1 MLISDVPEDAML
13 KIKRPVGVLANRS
26 LHQNLM
32 HSGCCEIAASYI
44 HANPPGYDTNL
55 PVSRM
60 GRFISRIKSSFELF
74 CVLV

>member
-44 HANPPGYDTNL
+44 HANPPGLSGSL
-55 PVSRM
+55 PDM
-60 GRFISRIKSSFELF
+60 TPISRSPVWVALSPG
-74 CVLV
+74 